1 MDHADHIQG
10 KSNIFFQS
18 KVQQMQ
24 VMEKRGKPCGKRQR
38 PKAKDYYGIS
48 NAKKYRPE
56 YKKGDEEQ
64 SFDLYNALELDY

>member
-1 MDHADHIQG
+1 
-10 KSNIFFQS
+10 
-18 KVQQMQ
+18 MQ

-48 NAKKYRPE
+48 NPKKYRRQTSE
-56 YKKGDEEQ
+56 YKKGDKEQ

>member
-1 MDHADHIQG
+1 
-10 KSNIFFQS
+10 
-18 KVQQMQ
+18 MQ

-48 NAKKYRPE
+48 NPKKYRPQTSE
-56 YKKGDEEQ
+56 YKKGDKEQ

>member
-1 MDHADHIQG
+1 
-10 KSNIFFQS
+10 
-18 KVQQMQ
+18 MQ